1 MEIERQT
8 FVYYHVNIS
17 RDIKFAGY
25 VANHLDTHKL
35 TFVRQ
40 KPTLWINLDTKIKF
54 WHKIFQALKMVAWP
68 FSTHHVDIYKRL
80 NVDYDLS
87 FKLNQKFFRFAE
99 FKICS

>member
-17 RDIKFAGY
+17 RDIKFTGY

-40 KPTLWINLDTKIKF
+40 KPTL
-54 WHKIFQALKMVAWP
+54 
-68 FSTHHVDIYKRL
+68 
-80 NVDYDLS
+80 
-87 FKLNQKFFRFAE
+87 
-99 FKICS
+99 